1 MTLQTNAS
9 SKNETMFTHWLRGRP
24 VWMAMFATAM
34 LSTAYTALVLVHRVP
49 GTLPL
54 PSHEALVFIG
64 WAAVQCA
71 FVALCMLKVRFER
84 RRQDERLAALQIQQ
98 DSLAATAHE
107 DRYRDLFGNLTEM
120 IAVLSPA
127 GKYLYVNAAW
137 QRCFRRSAVELLEL
151 EGFASAFPFS
161 IRPQA
166 AAMFERALTGEHVD
180 QIHLRLDDASGRTRE
195 LEANLFRQREGGLP
209 GPVRCIFRDV
219 TLRNQRE
226 RRLAMQLGVSQVIQ
240 EATPTE
246 DSLTR
251 ILGALG
257 SHLGF
262 DLVQLWRVDA
272 GYQVLRY
279 ASMWMGAD
287 CVFGA
292 ALSKSASSE
301 FAPGEGLPGLV
312 WMQGASLWVED
323 IHTDPRFASRDGVK
337 TDQLATG
344 WGVPVRVG
352 NQIIAVVEFFSRKT
366 RREDA
371 ELMAPVETVCAS
383 IGQFLERSAQ
393 EKRVTELNRQ
403 KESILNTVADG
414 ILGTDQHGRVTFAN
428 PAAGAMLGASA
439 NALIGRFVHA
449 IAHEDVLGSPA
460 ACVAHCRMR
469 RAFFTREGAQG
480 QDLFYRADGTSFPV
494 EFTVTPMLVQGSTT
508 GSVLNFR
515 DVSQRQALDRM
526 KDEFISTV
534 SHELRTP
541 LTSIRG
547 SLGLLATGLLGE
559 MTEKASNLLRIA
571 VNNSDRLVRLI
582 NDILDLERMQSGRAP
597 LSFRRCA
604 VDELVYQA
612 IDAMTPVAEAAGVR
626 LMVEAEA
633 LIADVD
639 GDRLLQVITNLVS
652 NAIKFSPPDSSV
664 QVRLEQRSE
673 GVALSVSDEGRG
685 IPEDKLEFIFER
697 FQQVDASDARQKGG
711 TGLGLAI
718 CRTIVEQHRGRIWA
732 ERNAVR
738 GATFHVLLNLPA
750 LEDTRLVESP
760 RTLEQGTVLICDD
773 DAETRFVLGN
783 SLRHRGYNVV
793 EASTGH
799 EAVALSHQLK
809 LDAILLDL
817 TLPDMNGWQTLRT
830 LKDQETTANVPVV
843 VLSMYAEREGF
854 DSVHKPDGWLR
865 KLAGDTDLLREL
877 ARVIKHDDQSATI
890 LLIEDDRDL
899 ARVIIATFEQA
910 SIGVLHARTCEEA
923 VQLCRAATPS
933 LLILDLSLPDG
944 DGFTFVQWLRSAHQL
959 SRLPLIVYSARDVAE
974 DERSRLRLGPTEFLT
989 KARVQPKEIEA
1000 LVRTMLHPEREALEG
1015 ARQERATREDAT
1027 QSITVADDFLSS
1039 TPLDIR
1045 GQWDVAY

>member
-1 MTLQTNAS
+1 MTLQTDAS
-9 SKNETMFTHWLRGRP
+9 AKNETVFAHWLRGRP
-24 VWMAMFATAM
+24 VWMAMFATAA
-34 LSTAYTALVLVHRVP
+34 LSTAYTSLVLMHGIS
-49 GTLPL
+49 GTLPA
-54 PSHEALVFIG
+54 PSHAVLVFLG
-64 WAAVQCA
+64 WVAVQSA
-71 FVALCMLKVRFER
+71 FVTLCVLKVRFER
-84 RRQDERLAALQIQQ
+84 HRQEERLAALQMQQ
-98 DSLAATAHE
+98 ESLAATAHE

-127 GKYLYVNAAW
+127 GRYLYVNAAW
-137 QRCFRRSAVELLEL
+137 QRCFRRSAAELREL
-151 EGFASAFPFS
+151 EGFASAFPFTM
-161 IRPQA
+161 RPLA

-180 QIHLRLDDASGRTRE
+180 QIHLRLDDATGRTRE

-209 GPVRCIFRDV
+209 GPIRCIFRDV

-279 ASMWMGAD
+279 ASMWMAAD

-292 ALSKSASSE
+292 ALSKSASAE

-323 IHTDPRFASRDGVK
+323 IHSDQRFASRDAVK
-337 TDQLATG
+337 TDQLSTG

-352 NQIIAVVEFFSRKT
+352 NQIIAVVEFFSRKA

-371 ELMAPVETVCAS
+371 ELMGPVETVCAS
-383 IGQFLERSAQ
+383 IGQFLARSAQ
-393 EKRVTELNRQ
+393 EKRVNELNRQ

-428 PAAGAMLGASA
+428 PAAAAMLGASA

-449 IAHEDVLGSPA
+449 IAHEDVLGGPA
-460 ACVAHCRMR
+460 ACVSHCRVR
-469 RAFFTREGAQG
+469 RAFFTREAAQG
-480 QDLFYRADGTSFPV
+480 QDLFYRADGSSFPV

-559 MTEKASNLLRIA
+559 MTDKASNLLRIA

-597 LSFRRCA
+597 LSFRSCA
-604 VDELVYQA
+604 VVELIDQA
-612 IDAMTPVAEAAGVR
+612 IDAMTPVADTAGVR
-626 LMVEAEA
+626 LTVAAEP

-639 GDRLLQVITNLVS
+639 GDRLLQVITNLLS
-652 NAIKFSPPDSSV
+652 NAIKFSPPDSNV
-664 QVRLEQRSE
+664 QLRLEQRPE
-673 GVALSVSDEGRG
+673 GMLLSVSDEGRG
-685 IPEDKLEFIFER
+685 IPEDKLDFIFDR

-732 ERNAVR
+732 ERNVDK

-750 LEDTRLVESP
+750 HEEAPPIESS
-760 RTLEQGTVLICDD
+760 RNLEQGTILICDD

-793 EASTGH
+793 EAGTGH
-799 EAVALSHQLK
+799 EAVALTHQIK

-817 TLPDMNGWQTLRT
+817 TLPDMNGWQTLRV
-830 LKDQETTANVPVV
+830 LKDQEATAHVPVV
-843 VLSMYAEREGF
+843 ALSMYAEREGI
-854 DSVHKPDGWLR
+854 DSVHQPDGWLR
-865 KLAGDTDLLREL
+865 KPAADADLLREL
-877 ARVIKHDDQSATI
+877 ARVVKCDDYSATI

-910 SIGVLHARTCEEA
+910 GIGVSHARTCEEA

-933 LLILDLSLPDG
+933 LLMLDLSLPDG
-944 DGFTFVQWLRSAHQL
+944 DGLSFVEWLRSSHNL
-959 SRLPLIVYSARDVAE
+959 SRLPLIVYSARDVGE
-974 DERSRLRLGPTEFLT
+974 DERVRLRLGPTEFLT
-989 KARVQPKEIEA
+989 KARVQPGELEA
-1000 LVRTMLHPEREALEG
+1000 LVRTMLHPERGVQQDAAEAG
-1015 ARQERATREDAT
+1015 ATEAMAAT
-1027 QSITVADDFLSS
+1027 DDFLSS
-1039 TPLDIR
+1039 TPLEIR
-1045 GQWDVAY
+1045 GQWNVAY